1 VSTSSVALV
10 HDYLTQRGG
19 AERVVLAM
27 ARALDTQRVYTSLFD
42 PPGTFPEFADL
53 DVRSSWLDR
62 VPGLR
67 RHHRAAFPLLA
78 PVFSRLEVDS
88 EVTICSSSGWAHG
101 VRTSGRKI
109 VYCHAPARWLYQT
122 DRYLGTRAGTDVR
135 NVADRLRL
143 GLKRAALSLAR
154 GQLEEWDKQAA
165 LSADR
170 YLVNSTAVAASVQ
183 ELYGIQA
190 EVLPPPPALG
200 PDGPVQAI
208 DGVEPGF
215 WLCVS
220 RLLRYKHVD
229 AVVEAMLSRRADHLV
244 IVGAGPDRDYLE
256 LLGAGRV
263 TFVGAATDAQL
274 RWCYANCR
282 ALVTASFEDFGLTP
296 LEAASFGKP
305 SGALRFG
312 GFLDTIV
319 EGVTGAFIVS
329 PDARA
334 VGDTMDE
341 LSTTKYSAEVLTAHA
356 KRFSEEQFGRRLR
369 AVVFED
375 SKTASPQGTIV
386 SRLSGR

>member
-1 VSTSSVALV
+1 VALV

>member
-1 VSTSSVALV
+1 
-10 HDYLTQRGG
+10 
-19 AERVVLAM
+19 M
-27 ARALDTQRVYTSLFD
+27 
-42 PPGTFPEFADL
+42 
-53 DVRSSWLDR
+53 
-62 VPGLR
+62 
-67 RHHRAAFPLLA
+67 
-78 PVFSRLEVDS
+78 
-88 EVTICSSSGWAHG
+88 
-101 VRTSGRKI
+101 
-109 VYCHAPARWLYQT
+109 
-122 DRYLGTRAGTDVR
+122 
-135 NVADRLRL
+135 
-143 GLKRAALSLAR
+143 
-154 GQLEEWDKQAA
+154 
-165 LSADR
+165 
-170 YLVNSTAVAASVQ
+170 
-183 ELYGIQA
+183 
-190 EVLPPPPALG
+190 
-200 PDGPVQAI
+200 QAI

-229 AVVEAMLSRRADHLV
+229 AVVEAMLSRHADHLV

-263 TFVGAATDAQL
+263 TFVGAATDAEL

>member
-1 VSTSSVALV
+1 MSTSSVALV